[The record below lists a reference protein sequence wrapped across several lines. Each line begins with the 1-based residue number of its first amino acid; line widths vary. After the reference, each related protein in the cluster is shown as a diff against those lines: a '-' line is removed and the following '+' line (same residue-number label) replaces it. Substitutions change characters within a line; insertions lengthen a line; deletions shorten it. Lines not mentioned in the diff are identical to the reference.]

1 MFSVALIGPDGC
13 GKSTISKRLLQDPS
27 FASKRIYMG
36 VDRDESNYAL
46 PTTKLIRWVK
56 RQLNIGQDQG
66 GPRDISGKS
75 KQATRSLPKR
85 LLKQLSTAVVFINNT
100 AEEWY
105 RQLLT
110 WYFIRRGQVVIFDR
124 HFYADFYH
132 FHVNGRDDRWTSRLH
147 GYMLEHLF
155 PKPDLVVYLDA
166 PAEVLFARKKE
177 GTIEL
182 LEERRGNYLELR
194 DKVPHFERI
203 DATQPEDA
211 VFADVRQLILD
222 KLQSGRSS
230 T

>member
-13 GKSTISKRLLQDPS
+13 GKSTISKRLLQDAS
-27 FASKRIYMG
+27 FKSKRIYMG

-46 PTTKLIRWVK
+46 PTTHLIRWLK
-56 RQLNIGQDQG
+56 RKLKAGQDQG
-66 GPRDISGKS
+66 GPRDISNER
-75 KQATRSLPKR
+75 KQPGSSVPKR
-85 LLKQLSTAVVFINNT
+85 LLKQLTTAFVFFNNT

-110 WYFIRRGQVVIFDR
+110 WYFIHSGYIVIFDR

-155 PKPDLVVYLDA
+155 PKPDLVIYLDA

-182 LEERRGNYLELR
+182 LEERRHDYLELQE
-194 DKVPHFERI
+194 KVPHFAI
-203 DATQPEDA
+203 VDVTQTQDE
-211 VFADVRQLILD
+211 VFTDVRQLILRF
-222 KLQSGRSS
+222 LQTKNTNG
-230 T
+230 